1 MNFTIFCPDF
11 RNMKL
16 THNNIVFIG
25 DRFMLFL
32 LEAEICTK
40 SGLELMAI
48 NSYTHLC

>member
-11 RNMKL
+11 RNMK
-16 THNNIVFIG
+16 NNIVFIG

-32 LEAEICTK
+32 LKAEICTK